1 MIEGYYGIACG
12 TVEVKEGDVLD
23 LGGLTLAFLHDS
35 DGALARDDGHV
46 VRRGAYDLLRA
57 MRSARSAH

>member
-23 LGGLTLAFLHDS
+23 LGGLTLAFCMIPMVHWPETMATWCAEERTIFS
-35 DGALARDDGHV
+35 GE
-46 VRRGAYDLLRA
+46 
-57 MRSARSAH
+57 RSARSAH